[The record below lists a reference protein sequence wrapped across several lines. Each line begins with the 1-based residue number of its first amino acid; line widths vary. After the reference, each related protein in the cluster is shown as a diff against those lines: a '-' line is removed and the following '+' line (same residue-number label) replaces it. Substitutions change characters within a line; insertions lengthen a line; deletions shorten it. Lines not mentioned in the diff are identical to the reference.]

1 MMLVIR
7 LFRTGRKNQPVYKIV
22 VTEKTNPPAAGRFV
36 EEVGFFDPLT
46 KERRLKPERIKEW
59 LSKGAQPSD
68 TVYNM
73 LVKEGVLEGKKIP
86 VHKKSKKAQPEAPV
100 QELAQEQPKV
110 EVKEEPKGKSP
121 EPLDKS

>member
-68 TVYNM
+68 TV
-73 LVKEGVLEGKKIP
+73 
-86 VHKKSKKAQPEAPV
+86 
-100 QELAQEQPKV
+100 
-110 EVKEEPKGKSP
+110 
-121 EPLDKS
+121 